1 MSIPKIGVILST
13 TREGRFADKPAT
25 WLMSIATRRTDLAFE
40 LIDLRDY
47 PLPMFDWP
55 ASPARKPIDLP
66 EALRWRQK
74 IGEMDGYVFITAEY
88 NRTIPAVL
96 KNALDYVFAEW
107 ARKPAAYLGY
117 GNTGGARAIEHLRNV
132 CVELSMTPTRV
143 GVHLGREPLLA
154 ALNENRPLSDF
165 EYLAV
170 QARGMLDELSW
181 WAVTLK
187 AGREAL
193 AKQA

>member
-13 TREGRFADKPAT
+13 TREGRFADKPAA
-25 WLMSIATRRTDLAFE
+25 WLMSIAQQRTDMSFE

-55 ASPARKPIDLP
+55 FSPARKPIDRP
-66 EALRWRQK
+66 DVMPWRQK
-74 IGEMDGYVFITAEY
+74 IGEMDGFIFITAEY
-88 NRTIPAVL
+88 NRSIPGAL

-117 GNTGGARAIEHLRNV
+117 GNAGGARAIEHLRTI
-132 CVELSMTPTRV
+132 CVELHMAPMRV

-170 QARGMLDELSW
+170 QARAMLDDLGW
-181 WAVTLK
+181 WATTLK
-187 AGREAL
+187 AGRDLLVKPA
-193 AKQA
+193 